1 MATPA
6 LRPARIDF
14 SGGTPR
20 SLDYGD
26 VYHPVEGAQ
35 AQARHVFL
43 QGNGLPRRW
52 QGQRHFAVLETGF
65 GLGHNFLATWAAW
78 RADPQRCR
86 HLHFVSLEQHP
97 PTLEDLARAHGH
109 PAPGDLAQA
118 LIAAWPPLL
127 QGLHVRE
134 VQTDD
139 AGTVSLTLAM
149 GDARA
154 LLPQLIGRF
163 DAFFLDGFAP
173 SVNPALWDTRL
184 LRALGRLA
192 APGATAATWSVARP
206 VRDGL
211 CSAGFE
217 VSKAPGLGAKREM
230 TVAHFRPRSA
240 PRTPPGRPHGPWTGE
255 REVVII
261 GAGLAGACAAQAL
274 ASLGWVCT
282 VLEAAHAPAQ
292 GASGNPAGL
301 FHGVLHRAD
310 GIHARLH
317 RHAALHAARYYAEHI
332 RSGEIPGDVAGLL
345 AVRAPDSSHAHGA
358 PWSPSEALAGYAQA
372 LSLQEASLRTG
383 AALNG
388 PALEFTQGGWVDPRA
403 VVRHAL
409 ATPGVRFQ
417 PGAQVHALQASQGD
431 EPSWTVLDAGGTP
444 LAQAPWVVLAAGVGL
459 PALAAPLNPDGAEG
473 AGLGPMEA
481 QRGQITWF
489 ASERALKRP
498 VTGHGYAI
506 SLPDG
511 RLLCGARL
519 RSQDEDESLRQ
530 EDHRWNLDRLSVLTG
545 LRPAEGARVDGRTSS
560 RLQTPD
566 RLPLIGP
573 VPLTPPAAGGRQDQV
588 RFIPRHPGLW
598 VTGALGSRG
607 LIWAPLAAQMLT
619 AWVEGTPM
627 PLQADL
633 VDALDP
639 ARWLVRQ
646 ARQSSRD
653 ES

>member
-14 SGGTPR
+14 SSGTPR

-43 QGNGLPRRW
+43 QGNGLPLRW
-52 QGQRHFAVLETGF
+52 QGRRHFAVLETGF
-65 GLGHNFLATWAAW
+65 GLGHNFLATWVAW

-97 PTLEDLARAHGH
+97 PTREDLARAHGQ
-109 PAPGDLAQA
+109 PAPGNPAHA

-134 VQTDD
+134 LQTDD
-139 AGTVSLTLAM
+139 TGTVSLTLAL
-149 GDARA
+149 GDARDM
-154 LLPQLIGRF
+154 LPQLIGRF
-163 DAFFLDGFAP
+163 DAFFLDGFSP
-173 SVNPALWDTRL
+173 SANPALWDPRL

-192 APGATAATWSVARP
+192 APDATAATWSVARP
-206 VRDGL
+206 VRDVL
-211 CSAGFE
+211 RKAGFE
-217 VSKAPGLGAKREM
+217 VSKAPGLDPKREM
-230 TVAHFRPRSA
+230 TVARFRPRST
-240 PRTPPGRPHGPWTGE
+240 PRTPPGRPGGPWTGK

-261 GAGLAGACAAQAL
+261 GAGLAGACAAQTL
-274 ASLGWVCT
+274 TGLGWNCT
-282 VLEAAHAPAQ
+282 VLEAAHASAH

-301 FHGVLHRAD
+301 FHGVMHRAD

-332 RSGEIPGDVAGLL
+332 RRGQIPGEVPGLL
-345 AVRAPDSSHAHGA
+345 AVRASDSSHAHGA
-358 PWSPSEALAGYAQA
+358 PWSPSEALTGYAQA
-372 LSLQEASLRTG
+372 LSLQEASLRAG

-388 PALEFTQGGWVDPRA
+388 PAIEFTQGGWVDPGA

-409 ATPGVRFQ
+409 ATAGVRFQ
-417 PGAQVHALQASQGD
+417 PGAKAHALQAPQD
-431 EPSWTVLDAGGTP
+431 DDPSWTVLDAGGTP

-459 PALAAPLNPDGAEG
+459 PALAAPLGPDG
-473 AGLGPMEA
+473 AGLGPMEV

-489 ASERALKRP
+489 ASDSALKRP
-498 VTGHGYAI
+498 VSGHGYAV

-519 RSQDEDESLRQ
+519 RSQDENETLRQ

-573 VPLTPPAAGGRQDQV
+573 VPLTSLVRGGRQDQV
-588 RFIPRHPGLW
+588 RFIPRRPGLW

-607 LIWAPLAAQMLT
+607 LIWAPLAAQMLA
-619 AWVEGTPM
+619 AWVEGTPV

-646 ARQSSRD
+646 ARQASRD

>member
-14 SGGTPR
+14 SSGTPR

-43 QGNGLPRRW
+43 QGNGLPLRW
-52 QGQRHFAVLETGF
+52 QGRRHFAVLETGF
-65 GLGHNFLATWAAW
+65 GLGHNFLATWVAW

-97 PTLEDLARAHGH
+97 PTREDLARAHGQS
-109 PAPGDLAQA
+109 APGDPAHA

-134 VQTDD
+134 LQTDD
-139 AGTVSLTLAM
+139 TGTVSLTLAL
-149 GDARA
+149 GDARDM
-154 LLPQLIGRF
+154 LPQLIGRF
-163 DAFFLDGFAP
+163 DAFFLDGFSP
-173 SVNPALWDTRL
+173 SANPALWDPRL

-192 APGATAATWSVARP
+192 APDATAATWSVARP
-206 VRDGL
+206 VRDVL
-211 CSAGFE
+211 RKAGFE
-217 VSKAPGLGAKREM
+217 VSKAPGLDPKREM
-230 TVAHFRPRSA
+230 TVARFRPRST
-240 PRTPPGRPHGPWTGE
+240 PRTPPGRPGGPWTGK

-261 GAGLAGACAAQAL
+261 GAGLAGACAAQTL
-274 ASLGWVCT
+274 TGLGWNCT
-282 VLEAAHAPAQ
+282 VLEAAHASAH

-332 RSGEIPGDVAGLL
+332 RRGQIPGEVPGLL
-345 AVRAPDSSHAHGA
+345 AVRASDSSHAHGA
-358 PWSPSEALAGYAQA
+358 PWSPSEALTGYAQA
-372 LSLQEASLRTG
+372 LSLQEASLRAG

-388 PALEFTQGGWVDPRA
+388 PAIEFTQGGWVDPGA

-409 ATPGVRFQ
+409 ATAGVRFQ
-417 PGAQVHALQASQGD
+417 PGAKAHALQAPQD
-431 EPSWTVLDAGGTP
+431 DDPSWTVLDAGGTP

-459 PALAAPLNPDGAEG
+459 PALAAPLGPDG
-473 AGLGPMEA
+473 AGLGPMEV

-489 ASERALKRP
+489 ASDSALKRP
-498 VTGHGYAI
+498 VSGHGYAV

-519 RSQDEDESLRQ
+519 RSQDENETLRQ

-573 VPLTPPAAGGRQDQV
+573 VPLTSLVRGGRQDQV
-588 RFIPRHPGLW
+588 RFIPRRPGLW

-607 LIWAPLAAQMLT
+607 LIWAPLAAQMLA
-619 AWVEGTPM
+619 AWVEGTPV

-646 ARQSSRD
+646 ARQASRD